1 MGDLDL
7 VWVRSYSLNGREV
20 LTLARESAPTKWL
33 TAADVREILGD
44 EPPVVACDDSGP
56 DGAIIFPTDGR
67 RHAASGQP
75 LDVMLAEQLRTAI
88 RRKALSCPAESFP
101 EPGVPDVDADDFAE
115 PAGGEGARVAA
126 EEAAWEAQIRAAATR
141 APVPAAEDRTDI
153 LWGGWRPGDRF
164 VISPDDDEGKRW
176 AAIHLWITAC
186 PLPGRVIDRVRL
198 HTGIGG
204 GDLAL
209 LVQIEGRPERV
220 VVRVGVLCA
229 TAKKVSA

>member
-1 MGDLDL
+1 MERVL
-7 VWVRSYSLNGREV
+7 VRSIDLEARWSLVFEM
-20 LTLARESAPTKWL
+20 APTVPI
-33 TAADVREILGD
+33 TATVARAILGD
-44 EPPVVACDDSGP
+44 RVPVIAWDDSGP
-56 DGAIIFPTDGR
+56 DGALVFPGTPDGYR
-67 RHAASGQP
+67 
-75 LDVMLAEQLRTAI
+75 LAKVLRDQLHEAI
-88 RRKALSCPAESFP
+88 AENVDARCAQAEACPAESFP
-101 EPGVPDVDADDFAE
+101 EPGAPDVDADDFAE
-115 PAGGEGARVAA
+115 PVGGESARVAA

-141 APVPAAEDRTDI
+141 APVPEDRTDI

-186 PLPGRVIDRVRL
+186 PMAGRVIDRVRL

-229 TAKKVSA
+229 TAKKV